1 MSKKIIDLILL
12 ALSAA
17 IMITKAVIDND
28 NALETG
34 ATINEALNEKND
46 D

>member
-17 IMITKAVIDND
+17 IMITKAVIDKE
-28 NALETG
+28 NALETSE
-34 ATINEALNEKND
+34 TINETNEE
-46 D
+46 